1 LPAFECARYQFKD
14 KTRPNGGNKTSREKA
29 MKDQLDRIIE
39 ATRRGRMSRR
49 EFISRTTAMGISAGL
64 ASALYGKAA
73 QAQEP
78 KKGGIMRMGMAGGE
92 STNSLDPALA
102 ASEVPFQVNLTWG
115 ETLVDVAPDGTLEL
129 RIAEEVSSSADA
141 KEWKFKIRQGV
152 EFHDGKTL
160 TAEDVVA
167 TLKRHTDEKS
177 QSGALGIVQGIA
189 DMKAEGDM
197 VTLTLASANADLPFL
212 MADYHLVIQPGGG
225 MDNPAAGI
233 GAGAFRVDVNEPGV
247 RHTFTRF
254 ENYWDAGNVHLD
266 GTEFYV
272 MNDNTARTAAL
283 QSGQV
288 HVINRVDPKIVGLLQ
303 GAAGIKIRSAAGRGH
318 YVFIMH
324 VDKAP
329 FDNNDLRMALKYAIN
344 RQEMVEKILGG
355 LGTIGNDFPINKAY
369 PLFDDT
375 IEQREYDAAKAAEH
389 YKKSG
394 HDGSPI
400 ILRAAPGAFPG
411 AVDAANLFA
420 ASAKAAGIPLEI
432 KLEPDDGYWTNVWNV
447 EPFCASY
454 WGGRPVQDQMY
465 STAYLSTADWND
477 TKFKNAKFDELLLAA
492 RGELDQDKRKGIY
505 SEMAH
510 ILRDEGGLILPMFND
525 FVCGVSDQVQ
535 GWIDDPNGELM
546 NGRASGKCWL
556 A

>member
-1 LPAFECARYQFKD
+1 
-14 KTRPNGGNKTSREKA
+14 
-29 MKDQLDRIIE
+29 MKDQLDRIIA
-39 ATRRGRMSRR
+39 ATRKGAMSRR
-49 EFISRTTAMGISAGL
+49 EFLGRTTAMGISAGL
-64 ASALYGKAA
+64 ASALYGKVA

-78 KKGGIMRMGMAGGE
+78 KKGGILKIGMAGGE

-115 ETLVDVAPDGTLEL
+115 EMLVDVTPEGALEHRL
-129 RIAEEVSSSADA
+129 AEEISSSPDA

-152 EFHDGKTL
+152 EFHNGAPV

-197 VTLTLASANADLPFL
+197 VTLTLAAANADLPFL

-233 GAGAFRVDVNEPGV
+233 GAGPFKVDVNEPGV

-254 ENYWDAGNVHLD
+254 ENFWDAGNVHLD
-266 GTEFYV
+266 GAEFYV

-303 GAAGIKIRSAAGRGH
+303 GAPGLKIRAAAGRGH

-324 VDKAP
+324 VDKPP

-355 LGTIGNDFPINKAY
+355 LGSIGNDFPINQAY

-375 IEQREYDAAKAAEH
+375 IEQREFDAAKAAEF

-400 ILRAAPGAFPG
+400 VLRTAPGAFPG

-447 EPFCASY
+447 EPFCTSY

-492 RGELDQDKRKGIY
+492 RGELDEAKRKATY

-525 FVCGVSDQVQ
+525 FVAGVSDQVQ
-535 GWIDDPNGELM
+535 GWVDDPNGELM
-546 NGRASGKCWL
+546 NGRAAAKCWL

>member
-1 LPAFECARYQFKD
+1 M
-14 KTRPNGGNKTSREKA
+14 N
-29 MKDQLDRIIE
+29 DQLKHL
-39 ATRRGRMSRR
+39 AKMTAKGLMTRRD
-49 EFISRTTAMGISAGL
+49 FNTSAAALGAGTVLSSSLL
-64 ASALYGKAA
+64 ASAVRAE
-73 QAQEP
+73 EP
-78 KKGGIMRMGMAGGE
+78 KKGGTIRVGMQGGE

-102 ASEVPFQVNLTWG
+102 ASEVPFQVNMTWG
-115 ETLVDVAPDGTLEL
+115 EMLTDVKPDGTIDF
-129 RIAEEVSSSADA
+129 RVAEEVSASPDA
-141 KEWKFKIRQGV
+141 KEWKFKIRKGV
-152 EFHDGKTL
+152 EYHGGGEV

-197 VTLTLASANADLPFL
+197 VTLTLAGGNADLPYL
-212 MADYHLVIQPGGG
+212 MADYHLIIQPGGG
-225 MDNPAAGI
+225 VDNPAAGI
-233 GAGAFRVDVNEPGV
+233 GAGPYKVVTNEPGV
-247 RHTFTRF
+247 RYVF
-254 ENYWDAGNVHLD
+254 EKHANYFDSTIGHADTV
-266 GTEFYV
+266 EIYV

-288 HVINRVDPKIVGLLQ
+288 HMINRVDPKIVELLKGVPGVQ
-303 GAAGIKIRSAAGRGH
+303 VKAVAGRGH

-329 FDNNDLRMALKYAIN
+329 FDNNDLRMALKLAIN
-344 RQEMVEKILGG
+344 RDEMVEKILGG
-355 LGTIGNDFPINKAY
+355 LGSAGNDFPINAAY
-369 PLFDDT
+369 PLFDAS
-375 IEQREYDAAKAAEH
+375 IPQRKYDAAAAAEY

-400 ILRAAPGAFPG
+400 ILRTAPGAFPG

-420 ASAKAAGIPLEI
+420 ASAKAAGIPLEV
-432 KLEPDDGYWTNVWNV
+432 KLEPDDGYWSNVWNV

-477 TKFKNAKFDELLLAA
+477 TKFNNPHFDELLFAA
-492 RGELDQDKRKGIY
+492 RAELDEAKRKAMY
-505 SEMAH
+505 SEMAN

-525 FVCGVSDQVQ
+525 FVSGVSDQIG
-535 GWIDDPNGELM
+535 GWVDDPNGELM
-546 NGRASGKCWL
+546 NGRSQVKTWL
-556 A
+556 VG